1 MTTVRDMIRKKGY
14 QVFSIGPDATVLD
27 ALNMMAEHNIGALL
41 VMSDGEMVGIVSER
55 DCVRKVDVMGKN
67 AKETKIK
74 DIMTSNVIT
83 LEASHPLEE
92 CMSLMI
98 EKNFRHMPVCEGKEL
113 LGILS
118 VRDVLKE
125 VIEVQQMML
134 SELERYITGGGR

>member
-14 QVFSIGPDATVLD
+14 QVFSIAPDATVLD
-27 ALNMMAEHNIGALL
+27 ALSMMAEHNIGALL
-41 VMSDGEMVGIVSER
+41 VMSEGEMVGIVSER

-67 AKETKIK
+67 ANETRVK

-83 LEASHPLEE
+83 MEASHPLEE

-125 VIEVQQMML
+125 VIEVQQSML
-134 SELERYITGGGR
+134 SQLERYITGGGR